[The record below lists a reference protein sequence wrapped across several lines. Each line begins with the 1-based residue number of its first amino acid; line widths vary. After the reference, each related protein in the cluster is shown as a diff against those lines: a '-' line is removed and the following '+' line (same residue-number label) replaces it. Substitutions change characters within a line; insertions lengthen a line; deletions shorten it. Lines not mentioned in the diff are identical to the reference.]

1 MKGWRRV
8 TIIWWIAFRLIG
20 SDGKISWA
28 YFDPHGL
35 KPNISMS
42 GPPIQSINI
51 FSLRFG
57 LWIRNS
63 YYLLLYLDTS
73 LKLNIP
79 FFSGAMPVCIL
90 EQSTAARRNV
100 VTATTLDQ
108 RRSLRANSL
117 ALLCQL
123 LNFDFICAVEV
134 FLAINNLQTIVIVLF
149 NQIPKLYSQ
158 EESPGAQ

>member
-1 MKGWRRV
+1 
-8 TIIWWIAFRLIG
+8 
-20 SDGKISWA
+20 
-28 YFDPHGL
+28 
-35 KPNISMS
+35 MS

-149 NQIPKLYSQ
+149 NQTQSSTLRGISWSPITIVLEIWGSQ
-158 EESPGAQ
+158 SLNA

>member
-1 MKGWRRV
+1 
-8 TIIWWIAFRLIG
+8 
-20 SDGKISWA
+20 
-28 YFDPHGL
+28 
-35 KPNISMS
+35 MS

-57 LWIRNS
+57 LWVRNS

-73 LKLNIP
+73 LKLIIP

-149 NQIPKLYSQ
+149 NQTQSSTLSGISRRPITIVLEIWGSQ
-158 EESPGAQ
+158 PLNA

>member
-1 MKGWRRV
+1 
-8 TIIWWIAFRLIG
+8 
-20 SDGKISWA
+20 
-28 YFDPHGL
+28 
-35 KPNISMS
+35 MS

-57 LWIRNS
+57 LWTRNS

-100 VTATTLDQ
+100 VTAITFDQ

-149 NQIPKLYSQ
+149 NQTQSSTLSGISRRPITIVLEIWGSQ
-158 EESPGAQ
+158 PLNA

>member
-1 MKGWRRV
+1 
-8 TIIWWIAFRLIG
+8 
-20 SDGKISWA
+20 
-28 YFDPHGL
+28 
-35 KPNISMS
+35 MS

-57 LWIRNS
+57 LWVRNS

-79 FFSGAMPVCIL
+79 FFSGVMPVCIL

-100 VTATTLDQ
+100 VTAITLDQ

-158 EESPGAQ
+158 RNLQEPNHYCLRNPGFPTLECITTLLPRSQHSLLYILIF

>member
-1 MKGWRRV
+1 MG
-8 TIIWWIAFRLIG
+8 L
-20 SDGKISWA
+20 
-28 YFDPHGL
+28 FDPHGL

-57 LWIRNS
+57 LWTRNS

-100 VTATTLDQ
+100 VTAITFDQ

-149 NQIPKLYSQ
+149 NQTQSSTLSGISRRPITIVLEIWGSQ
-158 EESPGAQ
+158 PLNV

>member
-1 MKGWRRV
+1 
-8 TIIWWIAFRLIG
+8 
-20 SDGKISWA
+20 
-28 YFDPHGL
+28 
-35 KPNISMS
+35 MS

-57 LWIRNS
+57 LWTRNS

-100 VTATTLDQ
+100 VIAITFDQ

-149 NQIPKLYSQ
+149 NQTQSSTLRGISRSPITIVLEIRGSQ
-158 EESPGAQ
+158 PLNA

>member
-1 MKGWRRV
+1 
-8 TIIWWIAFRLIG
+8 
-20 SDGKISWA
+20 
-28 YFDPHGL
+28 
-35 KPNISMS
+35 MS

-57 LWIRNS
+57 LWTRNS

-100 VTATTLDQ
+100 VTAITFDQ

-134 FLAINNLQTIVIVLF
+134 FLAINNVQTIVIVLF
-149 NQIPKLYSQ
+149 NQTQSSTLRGISRSPITIVLEIRGSQ
-158 EESPGAQ
+158 PLNA

>member
-1 MKGWRRV
+1 
-8 TIIWWIAFRLIG
+8 
-20 SDGKISWA
+20 
-28 YFDPHGL
+28 
-35 KPNISMS
+35 MS

-57 LWIRNS
+57 LWTRNS

-100 VTATTLDQ
+100 VTAITLDQ

-149 NQIPKLYSQ
+149 NQIPKLYSLRNLSR
-158 EESPGAQ
+158 SPITIVLEIWGSQPLNA

>member
-1 MKGWRRV
+1 
-8 TIIWWIAFRLIG
+8 
-20 SDGKISWA
+20 
-28 YFDPHGL
+28 
-35 KPNISMS
+35 MS

-57 LWIRNS
+57 LWTRNS

-100 VTATTLDQ
+100 VTAITLDQ

-149 NQIPKLYSQ
+149 NQTQSSTLSGISRRPITIVLEIWGSQ
-158 EESPGAQ
+158 PLNA

>member
-1 MKGWRRV
+1 
-8 TIIWWIAFRLIG
+8 
-20 SDGKISWA
+20 
-28 YFDPHGL
+28 
-35 KPNISMS
+35 MS

-57 LWIRNS
+57 LWVRNS

-73 LKLNIP
+73 LKLIIP

-149 NQIPKLYSQ
+149 NQTQSSTLSGISRRPITIVLEIWGSQPLNALPLYYQDLSTVY
-158 EESPGAQ
+158 STF

>member
-1 MKGWRRV
+1 
-8 TIIWWIAFRLIG
+8 
-20 SDGKISWA
+20 
-28 YFDPHGL
+28 
-35 KPNISMS
+35 MS

-57 LWIRNS
+57 LWTWNS

-79 FFSGAMPVCIL
+79 FFSGVMPVCIL

-100 VTATTLDQ
+100 VTAITFDQ

-149 NQIPKLYSQ
+149 NQTQSSTLSGISRRPITIVLEIWGSQ
-158 EESPGAQ
+158 PLNA

>member
-1 MKGWRRV
+1 
-8 TIIWWIAFRLIG
+8 
-20 SDGKISWA
+20 
-28 YFDPHGL
+28 
-35 KPNISMS
+35 MS

-57 LWIRNS
+57 LWVRNS

-73 LKLNIP
+73 LKLIIP

-149 NQIPKLYSQ
+149 NQTQSSTLSGISRRPITIVLEICWGSQ
-158 EESPGAQ
+158 PLNA

>member
-1 MKGWRRV
+1 MDKE
-8 TIIWWIAFRLIG
+8 
-20 SDGKISWA
+20 
-28 YFDPHGL
+28 
-35 KPNISMS
+35 
-42 GPPIQSINI
+42 
-51 FSLRFG
+51 
-57 LWIRNS
+57 
-63 YYLLLYLDTS
+63 LLLFVIISGYKFEVEHS
-73 LKLNIP
+73 

-149 NQIPKLYSQ
+149 NQILEMHLIY
-158 EESPGAQ
+158 

>member
-1 MKGWRRV
+1 
-8 TIIWWIAFRLIG
+8 
-20 SDGKISWA
+20 
-28 YFDPHGL
+28 
-35 KPNISMS
+35 MS

-57 LWIRNS
+57 LWTRNS

-149 NQIPKLYSQ
+149 NQTQSSTLSGISRRPITIVLEIWGSQ
-158 EESPGAQ
+158 PLNA

>member
-1 MKGWRRV
+1 MGLFWCSWPQAKYFHVWPTHSV
-8 TIIWWIAFRLIG
+8 NKYLLFKIW
-20 SDGKISWA
+20 
-28 YFDPHGL
+28 
-35 KPNISMS
+35 
-42 GPPIQSINI
+42 
-51 FSLRFG
+51 
-57 LWIRNS
+57 NS

-149 NQIPKLYSQ
+149 NQIPKLYSLRNLSR
-158 EESPGAQ
+158 SPITIVLEIWGSQPLNV

>member
-1 MKGWRRV
+1 
-8 TIIWWIAFRLIG
+8 
-20 SDGKISWA
+20 
-28 YFDPHGL
+28 
-35 KPNISMS
+35 MS

-57 LWIRNS
+57 LWVRNS

-73 LKLNIP
+73 LKLIIP

-100 VTATTLDQ
+100 VTAITFDQ

-149 NQIPKLYSQ
+149 NQTQSSTLSGISRRPITIVLEIWGSQ
-158 EESPGAQ
+158 PLNA